1 MYWGHFDISLVL
13 SVARFGLK
21 VASEEAAGVLSQVKI
36 SGLVKYVMGP
46 ASELQLLIIY
56 DLSATINIID

>member
-13 SVARFGLK
+13 CVARFDLK
-21 VASEEAAGVLSQVKI
+21 VASEEASGVLSQVKI
-36 SGLVKYVMGP
+36 FGPVKYIRGP

-56 DLSATINIID
+56 DLSSKINIID